1 MSSRSGCAPLNGR
14 LALITVVK
22 ACQSDRESNRGVK
35 VAGWN
40 GGGGKVGGR
49 ERG

>member
-1 MSSRSGCAPLNGR
+1 MSSRSGGAPLNER
-14 LALITVVK
+14 LALIIVVK
-22 ACQSDRESNRGVK
+22 ACQSGREFSRGVK
-35 VAGWN
+35 IAGWN